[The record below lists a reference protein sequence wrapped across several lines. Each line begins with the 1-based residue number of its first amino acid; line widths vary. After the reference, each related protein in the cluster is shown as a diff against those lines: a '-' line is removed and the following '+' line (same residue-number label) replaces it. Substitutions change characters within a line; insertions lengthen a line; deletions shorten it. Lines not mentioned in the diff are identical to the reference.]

1 MFLLQVLVQGVA
13 AGMIYALVG
22 VGFAL
27 VFRAAGLFN
36 FAHTE
41 SYTIGA
47 LLTFTV
53 VSKWGQPYGVSI
65 LLIGLVCGAFGV
77 ITELAAFR
85 RLIVK
90 NAPPV
95 NVIVA
100 SIALGIILRA
110 LSLIIWGPD
119 AQHVKGLEAKLN
131 LGSVV
136 IDGQNLVVTLT
147 VILIIVGL
155 GLLLYRTRLGIAL
168 RAVAD
173 NRIIAGVMG
182 VDIRLTLPLAFGL
195 AGVLGGMA
203 GSLVAPILFSQ
214 FRMGQAV
221 IIKAFSAS
229 VIGGLDNI
237 PGTIVGGLFIGII
250 ESLVGVYVTSSFK
263 DVFSFALLIVMLVV
277 RPTGILGR
285 QRIEKV

>member
-1 MFLLQVLVQGVA
+1 VIQVAVQGIVT
-13 AGMIYALVG
+13 GMIYALVG
-22 VGFAL
+22 VGFVL
-27 VFRAAGLFN
+27 VFRTAGIFN

-47 LLTFTV
+47 LATFMFVTRWGSTYWQSIFIAGILCGMVGV
-53 VSKWGQPYGVSI
+53 V
-65 LLIGLVCGAFGV
+65 
-77 ITELAAFR
+77 TELIAFR
-85 RLIVK
+85 RLIIK

-110 LSLIIWGPD
+110 TSLLIWGPD
-119 AQHVKGLEAKLN
+119 AQFVKGIKTKLS

-136 IDGQNLVVTLT
+136 IGGQSLLVTLT
-147 VILIIVGL
+147 VIVIIIGL

-173 NRIIAGVMG
+173 NRVIASVMG
-182 VDIRLTLPLAFGL
+182 VDIRLTLPLAFGM
-195 AGVLGGMA
+195 AGMLGGVA
-203 GSLVAPILFSQ
+203 GSLVAPILFPQ

-229 VIGGLDNI
+229 VIGGLDSI
-237 PGTIVGGLFIGII
+237 PGTIAGGLFIGIV
-250 ESLVGVYVTSSFK
+250 ESFVGVYLTTAFK
-263 DVFSFALLIVMLVV
+263 DVFAFALLIIMLVV

-285 QRIEKV
+285 QRVEKA

>member
-1 MFLLQVLVQGVA
+1 MIMIQVAVQGIA
-13 AGMIYALVG
+13 TGMIYALVG
-22 VGFAL
+22 VGFVL
-27 VFRAAGLFN
+27 VFRTAGMFN

-47 LLTFTV
+47 LATFTIV
-53 VSKWGQPYGVSI
+53 TTWGQPYWQSI
-65 LLIGLVCGAFGV
+65 LMAGILCGMVGV
-77 ITELAAFR
+77 VTELAAFR

-110 LSLIIWGPD
+110 ISLLIWGPD
-119 AQHVKGLEAKLN
+119 AQFVNGIGTKLN
-131 LGSVV
+131 LGSFM
-136 IDGQNLVVTLT
+136 IDGQSLLVTLT
-147 VILIIVGL
+147 VIVMIVGL

-173 NRIIAGVMG
+173 NRIVASVMG

-195 AGVLGGMA
+195 AGMLGGLA
-203 GSLVAPILFSQ
+203 GGLVGPILFPQ

-229 VIGGLDNI
+229 VIGGLDSI
-237 PGTIVGGLFIGII
+237 PGTIVGGLFIGLI
-250 ESLVGVYVTSSFK
+250 ESFAGVYITTYFK
-263 DVFSFALLIVMLVV
+263 DVFAFALLIIMLVV
-277 RPTGILGR
+277 RPSGILGR
-285 QRIEKV
+285 HRIEKV